1 MLFSNISI
9 WELNCYKWE
18 GRQGE
23 NVWQNTVYFI
33 FISNKGLLLKAF
45 MQEGH
50 IMGNFTLWALHSEGN
65 FLEIK
70 LFLTCF
76 RFDPASVYFQSCT
89 QFSFSFIEFLQINLE
104 TIKFVLSKFCRT
116 LVKESCKDSGRE
128 TTEKLPDG
136 WPAFFVSSVC

>member
-1 MLFSNISI
+1 MLII
-9 WELNCYKWE
+9 E
-18 GRQGE
+18 GFGVRRA
-23 NVWQNTVYFI
+23 Y
-33 FISNKGLLLKAF
+33 
-45 MQEGH
+45 
-50 IMGNFTLWALHSEGN
+50 MGNSTYWTLHSEGKC
-65 FLEIK
+65 LEIK

-136 WPAFFVSSVC
+136 